1 MGRTTGGTL
10 PAQIWNDTMRVAH
23 RGVDDHPLPG
33 IEQPARSPRELEMA
47 TFFDGLASAFG
58 EDEGRDLGDMIEDI
72 FN

>member
-1 MGRTTGGTL
+1 
-10 PAQIWNDTMRVAH
+10 MRVAH

-33 IEQPARSPRELEMA
+33 IEQPARSARELETA

-58 EDEGRDLGDMIEDI
+58 EDEGRDLGEVIQDI